1 MSLHMAC
8 LHSDFIPLGYAC
20 SYQVHLYVLPVSVRA
35 CIEVL
40 LFINVIVGAPP
51 QPFLLGLLSVARG
64 SVKEPVVFDSVHV
77 RACTSACVCV
87 CASVYVCMCV
97 HACTRAHVCMCV
109 CMYGYL
115 CVCMCFHIHVCVCM
129 CV

>member
-1 MSLHMAC
+1 M
-8 LHSDFIPLGYAC
+8 
-20 SYQVHLYVLPVSVRA
+20 LPVSVRA

-40 LFINVIVGAPP
+40 LFMSLWGAAP
-51 QPFLLGLLSVARG
+51 QPCFLGLLSVARG

-97 HACTRAHVCMCV
+97 HACTRAHVRMCV

-115 CVCMCFHIHVCVCM
+115 CVCMFFTYMYVCACVCM

>member
-1 MSLHMAC
+1 M
-8 LHSDFIPLGYAC
+8 
-20 SYQVHLYVLPVSVRA
+20 
-35 CIEVL
+35 
-40 LFINVIVGAPP
+40 GAPP
-51 QPFLLGLLSVARG
+51 QPCLLGLLSAARG
-64 SVKEPVVFDSVHV
+64 SVKEPVVLDSVRV
-77 RACTSACVCV
+77 RACMHVCMCV

-129 CV
+129 CVCMHVCVCMCVCGTLSIADQFLCHCGALLSLVCYVPCL